1 MSYSNL
7 LSNGKIAAQYLPT
20 EAVVTPTLAQ
30 VLAAGADGNN
40 LPVVDIA
47 SLAIGT
53 NTLPSGNK
61 LSVTGGAVI
70 DKQLT
75 VVPEDAEV
83 TSILQLRNESVAN
96 PAYFDVYAAGA
107 TGGGLTDGNLMV
119 YGYSNLTPGP
129 TVIRKLINFTN
140 NGSEVNLGDPAV
152 VGGAIVNVEG
162 TLGAGRVFDNR
173 YNVPVESVT
182 AGTGISIG
190 GTASA
195 PIITNTAPNVP
206 LAPVVL
212 SNSLGSPLVQAIITN
227 ATPAEERVFAG
238 TTQAALTGQYW
249 LISSK
254 YSIVSTGSSATNVFI
269 DVEYDGNTFGQTLV
283 EVSESTTA
291 QRGTFTLL
299 VLVPAASAPP
309 PAQQQ
314 TTMKLRVDTDGA
326 LSGTVTATLSMLTYT
341 RLA

>member
-1 MSYSNL
+1 MFFLNTIYIMSYSNL

-40 LPVVDIA
+40 VPVVDIA

-53 NTLPSGNK
+53 NTLPSGSK
-61 LSVTGGAVI
+61 LSVAGGAVI

-107 TGGGLTDGNLMV
+107 TGGGLVDGNLMV

-152 VGGAIVNVEG
+152 VGGTIVNVEG
-162 TLGAGRVFDNR
+162 TLGAGRVFDSV
-173 YNVPVESVT
+173 YNKPVAITPILKSDWVGAPLVT
-182 AGTGISIG
+182 ASTST
-190 GTASA
+190 TA
-195 PIITNTAPNVP
+195 TAFFSDSSQ
-206 LAPVVL
+206 AVVENEYWL
-212 SNSLGSPLVQAIITN
+212 
-227 ATPAEERVFAG
+227 
-238 TTQAALTGQYW
+238 LTGEYD
-249 LISSK
+249 IT
-254 YSIVSTGSSATNVFI
+254 STGSSSSLATIVAVLNSTAAAL
-269 DVEYDGNTFGQTLV
+269 NLAQ
-283 EVSESTTA
+283 EVESTTA
-291 QRGTFTLL
+291 RRGTFS
-299 VLVPAASAPP
+299 VLIRIPVAGGETPNTSVQLGISVAPA
-309 PAQQQ
+309 PA
-314 TTMKLRVDTDGA
+314 
-326 LSGTVTATLSMLTYT
+326 GTVTSTIGMLTYT
-341 RLA
+341 KLI